1 MSTTN
6 NMSNKEYTSEL
17 GKLYQSKRDE
27 APLQKIVFEIYSLFK
42 FWIESGEMLPI
53 NVSAKDYRQ
62 LTANQIEL
70 VIIQLSVKGCEVE
83 YVIDQQLNG
92 DELFVLTDLV

>member
-1 MSTTN
+1 MS

-27 APLQKIVFEIYSLFK
+27 APLRKIVFEVYSLFK

-53 NVSAKDYRQ
+53 NVSANNYRAFTPTEVMWILDEFKQ
-62 LTANQIEL
+62 R
-70 VIIQLSVKGCEVE
+70 GCIVG
-83 YVIDQQLNG
+83 YKYDSRIDKQ
-92 DELFVLTDLV
+92 FILTDLV

>member
-1 MSTTN
+1 MS

-17 GKLYQSKRDE
+17 GKIYQSKREE

-53 NVSAKDYRQ
+53 NVSAKDYHF
-62 LTANQIEL
+62 TIPEQITW
-70 VIIQLSVKGCEVE
+70 VIDNLKKKGCVVVYETKDSIE
-83 YVIDQQLNG
+83 GMDRKFILI
-92 DELFVLTDLV
+92 DLV

>member
-1 MSTTN
+1 MS
-6 NMSNKEYTSEL
+6 NMSNKEYKSEL

-53 NVSAKDYRQ
+53 NVSAKDYRAFTSTEVMWILDEFKQ
-62 LTANQIEL
+62 R
-70 VIIQLSVKGCEVE
+70 GCIVE
-83 YVIDQQLNG
+83 YDYGSVTGKQFTLI
-92 DELFVLTDLV
+92 DLV

>member
-17 GKLYQSKRDE
+17 GKLYRSKREE

-53 NVSAKDYRQ
+53 NVSANDYRAFTSTEI
-62 LTANQIEL
+62 LWIL
-70 VIIQLSVKGCEVE
+70 
-83 YVIDQQLNG
+83 
-92 DELFVLTDLV
+92 DELEQRGCIVEFKYDSRIDKQFILTDLV